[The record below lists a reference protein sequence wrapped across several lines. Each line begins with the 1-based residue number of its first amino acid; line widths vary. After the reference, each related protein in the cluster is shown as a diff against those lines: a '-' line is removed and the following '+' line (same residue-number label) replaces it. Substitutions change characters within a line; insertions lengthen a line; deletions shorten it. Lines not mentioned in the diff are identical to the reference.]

1 MDMAWAF
8 GNQNRVV
15 APAYYR
21 SDDMNH
27 GSHRALGTIFGVDTH
42 VLMGKIGSPD
52 GLGDRAPLQVHSNLD
67 FFLVHLRLPLG
78 LGIARCTSAS
88 LGDTGVIEI
97 DINQGNIQILHFRTS
112 NSRQDA
118 PPVRVT

>member
-27 GSHRALGTIFGVDTH
+27 GSHRALGTILDVGMQ
-42 VLMGKIGSPD
+42 VLMGKIDSAV
-52 GLGDRAPLQVHSNLD
+52 GLGDLTPLQDLPNLD

-78 LGIARCTSAS
+78 LGIARRPSAS
-88 LGDTGVIEI
+88 LGDTAVNEI
-97 DINQGNIQILHFRTS
+97 DIKHGNI
-112 NSRQDA
+112 
-118 PPVRVT
+118 